1 MKRSRSTYRVSI
13 HIPDRVRAVI
23 GQPELV
29 GLPAGTS
36 AARIYS
42 RLLEY
47 GYDAAVRAVRDGQRL
62 TAAAAY
68 AADPERRR
76 VAPDLQRSGLS
87 ALRQP

>member
-1 MKRSRSTYRVSI
+1 MTRGRSTYRVSI
-13 HIPDRVRAVI
+13 HIPDRVRAVV
-23 GQPELV
+23 GHPELV

-47 GYDAAVRAVRDGQRL
+47 GYDAAVRVARHAQQQ